1 VSLRELQEALARAL
15 TDPSLRTEAPA
26 LPPSLSGVPTA
37 RLRAFAGVLEAKR
50 GQRVQD
56 ALPVSC
62 RLLGDRFPM
71 LFATYAAAHPPT
83 EAARRAEVAAF
94 VAHAAAAL
102 RPEAIVAP
110 GISGP
115 AAAELVRYEAIRH
128 HLRRQTPPIPVSPD
142 VMKDERLLGL
152 RPVLGP
158 AVVAASFDD
167 GVDCWLESLGTDPRA
182 TPPQAGPVNL
192 LLARFA
198 HPPLVR
204 TRRVNAATVALLACC
219 DGSMPLRQAIDG
231 LAWELGTGDEEGRTA
246 LRVESLGLLRLLCGQ
261 GYLDWA

>member
-1 VSLRELQEALARAL
+1 MSLSELQEVLARAL
-15 TDPSLRTEAPA
+15 TDPSLRTDAPA
-26 LPPSLSGVPTA
+26 LPPSLAGVPAA
-37 RLRAFAGVLEAKR
+37 RLRAFAGVLESKR
-50 GQRVQD
+50 RQRVQD

-62 RLLGDRFPM
+62 RLLGSHFPM

-83 EAARRAEVAAF
+83 EAARRAEFTAF
-94 VAHAAAAL
+94 ANHAAAAL

-110 GISGP
+110 GISGL
-115 AAAELVRYEAIRH
+115 AAAELVRYEAMRY
-128 HLRRQTPPIPVSPD
+128 HLRRQSPPIPVSPD

-158 AVVAASFDD
+158 AVVAASFEF
-167 GVDCWLESLGTDPRA
+167 GVDRWLETLGTDPRA
-182 TPPQAGPVNL
+182 TPPQPGSLNL

-204 TRRVNAATVALLACC
+204 TRRVNAATVALLAGC
-219 DGSMPLRQAIDG
+219 DGSMPLGQAIDG
-231 LAWELGTGDEEGRTA
+231 LAWELGAGDEAGRSA

-261 GYLDWA
+261 GYLNWA